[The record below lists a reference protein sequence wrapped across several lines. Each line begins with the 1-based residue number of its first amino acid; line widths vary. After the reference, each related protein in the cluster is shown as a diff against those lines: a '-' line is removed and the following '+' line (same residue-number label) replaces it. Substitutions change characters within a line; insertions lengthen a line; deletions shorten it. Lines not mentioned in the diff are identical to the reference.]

1 MNFLQ
6 RLGRYHALGVL
17 VACVGFVGLG
27 LAPWIPFATTLER
40 FVPPEEQGRAED
52 MLLMVSVSRPGVHED
67 GTATV
72 QSIFGAVRD
81 HPGVEEA
88 LDPVAAA
95 SRAGLPLPALWSGLA
110 IPGGQGFQVA
120 NLPLVRESGRILN
133 GLYRISPAYRDGTR
147 LLEDMEEIRRRRV
160 PDTWTFSMAGL
171 PVINGWLAREA
182 RGLQSRLIPLLVL
195 LVIGVLFFLYRSGR
209 ILLVLGGTVA
219 VAVGWTFS
227 VMYVLG
233 FPHDLLSV
241 LPPMLVM
248 VITVSG
254 TVHVLS
260 ELAAVE
266 GTIETRLE
274 HALGRKGP
282 PAFFCH
288 LSTAV
293 GFGSLAL
300 SRMPSVRALGIVSAL
315 GIAGMSLVLFTVFP
329 LLLRVCAP
337 EAKRCRVSLPV
348 PGWLV
353 RVVSTPSLSGGLML
367 VAAVLLVGGGI
378 RYPTLTYESR
388 AMMYF
393 PPEHRLRVDI
403 DRLSRDFLPPRHDFL
418 RMRWEERPASEYDRG
433 VWSVELSRIPGVER
447 VVAGPRLETTD
458 LLPGENGKGTGAF
471 VFYSTEVLNDLS
483 EVRDRIVER
492 TRSTFPGL
500 KNMSFEG
507 VLDQVDRVQEELQRT
522 LQVSMMVTAGLIFLM
537 LAGILRHGWQAA
549 GGMLANLLP
558 IAGVVLLVDASQ
570 VPLDAGMILIFSV
583 TLGLALDDT
592 LHYLYEH
599 RSGGG
604 DPAASVRRVYAPL
617 VVTTLVLSSG
627 IGVFAF
633 ASFRPVAHFGTFAA
647 AGLVLA
653 LVTDLVFLPALFTLT
668 ES

>member
-1 MNFLQ
+1 MNLLR
-6 RLGRYHALGVL
+6 RLSRYRALGVL
-17 VACVGFVGLG
+17 VACVGLVGLG

-40 FVPPEEQGRAED
+40 FVPPEERGRAED
-52 MLLMVSVSRPGVHED
+52 MLLMVSLSRPEVSGK
-67 GTATV
+67 GTGTV
-72 QSIFGAVRD
+72 RSVFGAIRD
-81 HPGVEEA
+81 HPGVEEG
-88 LDPVAAA
+88 LDPVVAA

-120 NLPLVRESGRILN
+120 NLPLVRESGRVLN
-133 GLYRISPAYRDGTR
+133 GLYRISPAYRDGIR
-147 LLEDMEEIRRRRV
+147 LLEDMEAVRDRRV

-182 RGLQSRLIPLLVL
+182 RALQSRLIPLLVL
-195 LVIGVLFFLYRSGR
+195 LMVGVLFLLYRSGR
-209 ILLVLGGTVA
+209 ILLVLGGTVVA
-219 VAVGWTFS
+219 AVGWTFAI
-227 VMYVLG
+227 MYVLG

-260 ELAAVE
+260 ELAATE
-266 GTIETRLE
+266 GTVETRLE
-274 HALGRKGP
+274 HALERKGP

-300 SRMPSVRALGIVSAL
+300 SRMPSVRALGTVSAL
-315 GIAGMSLVLFTVFP
+315 GIAGMSLVLFSVFP

-348 PGWLV
+348 PGWLL
-353 RVVSTPSLSGGLML
+353 RVVSTPSLCGALML
-367 VAAVLLVGGGI
+367 VAAGLLAAGGL
-378 RYPTLTYESR
+378 RYPSLRYESR

-393 PPEHRLRVDI
+393 SPEHRLRTDI
-403 DRLSRDFLPPRHDFL
+403 DRLSRDFLPPRHDL
-418 RMRWEERPASEYDRG
+418 VRVHWEDAPPSEFKRG
-433 VWSVELSRIPGVER
+433 VWSVRLSHIPGVER
-447 VVAGPRLETTD
+447 VVTGPRLEAAD
-458 LLPGENGKGTGAF
+458 LLPGKNGKGTGAF

-483 EVRDRIVER
+483 EVRNRIVER
-492 TRSTFPGL
+492 TRTSFPGL
-500 KNMSFEG
+500 KNVSFEG
-507 VLDQVDRVQEELQRT
+507 VLDQVDRVQKELQRT
-522 LQVSMMVTAGLIFLM
+522 LQISMMAAAALIFLM
-537 LAGILRHGWQAA
+537 LAGIVRDGWQAT

-558 IAGVVLLVDASQ
+558 LAGVVLLVDVSR

-599 RSGGG
+599 RSGGEG
-604 DPAASVRRVYAPL
+604 PAGSVRRVYAPL

-627 IGVFAF
+627 IGVFSF
-633 ASFRPVAHFGTFAA
+633 ASFRPVAHFGSFAA
-647 AGLVLA
+647 AGLVFA